1 MAVLIIGLIAAL
13 AILPERLEP
22 WLRPLI
28 VANVLVGLLVAR
40 ALTENVYSVIRYR
53 FQQA

>member
-13 AILPERLEP
+13 ATQPERCAP

-40 ALTENVYSVIRYR
+40 ALAENVYSIIRYR
-53 FQQA
+53 IQQA